1 MRRHDREIIETA
13 RIEDVL
19 KRATV
24 CRLAMADGETPYIV
38 PLCFG
43 YAENRLYFH
52 CATAGRKID
61 ILRRYPRVCFE
72 VDCDQ
77 ELIESPQACGWSM
90 RFRSVIGEGRATL
103 IDDPAAKRAALD
115 IIMRHYS
122 ERDYSYPEDTLAKTL
137 IIRVDIERM
146 TGKQKGW

>member
-1 MRRHDREIIETA
+1 MRKHDREITDPA
-13 RIEDVL
+13 RMEDVL
-19 KRATV
+19 NRATV
-24 CRLAMADGETPYIV
+24 CRLAMTDGETPYIV

-52 CATAGRKID
+52 CATEGRKID
-61 ILRRYPRVCFE
+61 ILRRHPRVCFE
-72 VDCDQ
+72 VDSDQ

-90 RFRSVIGEGRATL
+90 RFRSVIGEGRAAL
-103 IDDPAAKRAALD
+103 IDDPVAKRAALD

-122 ERDYSYPEDTLAKTL
+122 DRAYTYPDDALDKTL